1 MFGLRTTLALTIAG
15 AFAAVATP
23 AMAAEFQYSY
33 FSGDVFASGI
43 FTTTDTTT
51 TVDGREAYTVTG
63 ISGSRGG
70 VLIAGLNALYPGA
83 SGGSDQYLFATGV
96 PVTGFGI
103 GFDYV
108 NGLSGNLFY
117 GVNGNEAFLGEYYGN
132 TGTDR
137 DAQFGPQQFTLTPVT
152 TPPVTPPAVPESAT
166 WIMMIL
172 GFGGIGAALRS
183 LRRMPQLAV
192 A

>member
-1 MFGLRTTLALTIAG
+1 MFGLRTLALTVAG
-15 AFAAVATP
+15 ACAVVAAP

-63 ISGSRGG
+63 VTGSRGG

-96 PVTGFGI
+96 PVTGQGI

-108 NGLSGNLFY
+108 NGLSGNIFY
-117 GVNGNEAFLGEYYGN
+117 GVNSNEAFLGEYYGN
-132 TGTDR
+132 TGTDL
-137 DAQFGPQQFTLTPVT
+137 DAQFGPQQFTLTPVI

-172 GFGGIGAALRS
+172 GFGGVGAALRS
-183 LRRMPQLAV
+183 LRRTPQLAF